1 MNGTTLQSIVDLPAL
16 TNVNYRF
23 DAVADYNGDGKPDI
37 VLRNYATGQDAI
49 WIMNGATLSTIV
61 DLPALT
67 NLNWEIAGPK

>member
-1 MNGTTLQSIVDLPAL
+1 M
-16 TNVNYRF
+16 NYRF

-49 WIMNGATLSTIV
+49 WIMNGTALSTIV

-67 NLNWEIAGPK
+67 NLNYEIAGPK